1 MKFFNRATATSAT
14 AVSAAS
20 ASAARDMKFS
30 GTTNNA
36 SRLMVAGFAETSLWG
51 HQFVRRPK
59 NKGHVEGGIGLCRKK
74 GNYLA
79 LMNDNRLKSE
89 KSLGQKRKRIEKG

>member
-1 MKFFNRATATSAT
+1 MSESGGVSSRAWRSSPARLSSSGQGRARACSGALVALVAA
-14 AVSAAS
+14 AVQE
-20 ASAARDMKFS
+20 RDMKFS

-59 NKGHVEGGIGLCRKK
+59 TKASSKE
-74 GNYLA
+74 
-79 LMNDNRLKSE
+79 E
-89 KSLGQKRKRIEKG
+89 

>member
-1 MKFFNRATATSAT
+1 MAA
-14 AVSAAS
+14 AAS
-20 ASAARDMKFS
+20 VSVAAVQERDMKFS

-59 NKGHVEGGIGLCRKK
+59 TKASSKE
-74 GNYLA
+74 
-79 LMNDNRLKSE
+79 E
-89 KSLGQKRKRIEKG
+89 